1 MEDGMSVG
9 GVRCEVGSGRDE
21 VRDQLLAGLPVTER
35 IVELAGMATAVLEGG
50 SGPPLV
56 LLHGPCGNA
65 THWAD
70 VLPDL
75 VRRYRVIVP
84 DLPGHGASGTG
95 AVPLDRDRVLGWLD
109 ALIDHAGPGR
119 PVLVGH
125 TLGGAVAARYA
136 VGGSDRLRRLI
147 LVDTFGL
154 VPLQPAPDFAGALN
168 DFLSDPSDTT
178 HDRLWRY
185 CAHDFGRLQERVA
198 TRWVPFRAYN
208 VTRARTEGQ
217 QVALGALMAE
227 FGGPPIPAAELD
239 LISVPVTLIWGR
251 GDLATPLAAAEDAAE
266 RHGWPLHV
274 IADCADDPAV
284 EAPAAFLDALEDSAA
299 VPASPRSR
307 R

>member
-1 MEDGMSVG
+1 MEDGMSVD
-9 GVRCEVGSGRDE
+9 GVPAEAGSGRDE
-21 VRDQLLAGLPVTER
+21 LRDQLLAGLPVTER
-35 IVELAGMATAVLEGG
+35 TVQLAGMATAVLEGG

-65 THWAD
+65 THWMD

-75 VRRYRVIVP
+75 VRSYRVIVP

-95 AVPLDRDRVLGWLD
+95 AVPLDRDRVLDWLD
-109 ALIDHAGPGR
+109 ALIERAGPDR
-119 PVLVGH
+119 PALVGH

-136 VGGSDRLRRLI
+136 VGRSDRLRRLV

-154 VPLQPAPDFAGALN
+154 VPLRPAPDFARALD

-178 HDRLWRY
+178 HDQLWRY
-185 CAHDFGRLQERVA
+185 CAYDFGRLRERVA
-198 TRWVPFRAYN
+198 TRWAPFRSYN
-208 VTRARTEGQ
+208 VSRARTEGQ
-217 QVALGALMAE
+217 QAALGALMAE
-227 FGGPPIPAAELD
+227 FGGPPISAAELD
-239 LISVPVTLIWGR
+239 LISVPVTLVWGQ
-251 GDLATPLAAAEDAAE
+251 GDLATPLAAAQDAAE

-284 EAPAAFLDALEDSAA
+284 EAPVAFLDALESSAA

>member
-1 MEDGMSVG
+1 MSV
-9 GVRCEVGSGRDE
+9 RDLTGRDE

-35 IVELAGMATAVLEGG
+35 TMELAGIPTAVLEGG

-65 THWAD
+65 THWMD

-75 VRRYRVIVP
+75 VGRYRVVVP

-95 AVPLDRDRVLGWLD
+95 AGSLTRDRVLDWLD
-109 ALIDHAGPGR
+109 ALIEHAGPDR

-125 TLGGAVAARYA
+125 ALGGGIAARYA
-136 VGGSDRLRRLI
+136 AGRSDRLRRLV

-154 VPLQPAPDFAGALN
+154 VPLQPAPDFAQALH
-168 DFLSDPSDTT
+168 DFLSDPSDGT

-185 CAHDFGRLQERVA
+185 CAHDFGRLRERVA
-198 TRWVPFRAYN
+198 ARWAPFRTYN
-208 VTRARTEGQ
+208 VARARTEGQ
-217 QVALGALMAE
+217 QAALGALMAE

-239 LISVPVTLIWGR
+239 LISAPVTLIWGQ
-251 GDLATPLAAAEDAAE
+251 GDLATPLAAAEDAAD
-266 RHGWPLHV
+266 RHGWALQV

-284 EAPAAFLDALEDSAA
+284 EAPAAFLDALENSAA

>member
-1 MEDGMSVG
+1 MEDGMSVD
-9 GVRCEVGSGRDE
+9 GVTAEAGAGRDE
-21 VRDQLLAGLPVTER
+21 VRDQLLAGLPVIER
-35 IVELAGMATAVLEGG
+35 TVQLAGVATAVLEGG

-65 THWAD
+65 THWMD

-84 DLPGHGASGTG
+84 DLPGHGASEIG
-95 AVPLDRDRVLGWLD
+95 AVPLDRDRMLDWLD
-109 ALIDHAGPGR
+109 ALIERAGPDR
-119 PVLVGH
+119 PALVGN

-136 VGGSDRLRRLI
+136 VGRSDRLRRVV

-154 VPLQPAPDFAGALN
+154 VPLRPAADFARALD

-178 HDRLWRY
+178 HDQLWRY
-185 CAHDFGRLQERVA
+185 CAYDFGRLRERVA
-198 TRWVPFRAYN
+198 TRWAPFRSYN
-208 VTRARTEGQ
+208 VARARTEGQ
-217 QVALGALMAE
+217 QAALGALMTE
-227 FGGPPIPAAELD
+227 FGGPPISAAELD
-239 LISVPVTLIWGR
+239 LISVPVTLIWGQ
-251 GDLATPLAAAEDAAE
+251 GDLATPLAAAQDAAV
-266 RHGWPLHV
+266 RHGWPLYV

-284 EAPAAFLDALEDSAA
+284 EAPAAFLDALESSAA